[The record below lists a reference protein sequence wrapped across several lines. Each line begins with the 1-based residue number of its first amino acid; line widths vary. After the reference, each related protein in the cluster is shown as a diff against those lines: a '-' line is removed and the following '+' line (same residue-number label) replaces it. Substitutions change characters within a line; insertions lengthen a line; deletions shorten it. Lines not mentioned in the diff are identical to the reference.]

1 MSGGTPTSRSR
12 RTLISL
18 IPTLGLLVGTLML
31 VAVACGGGGDIP
43 EGDEVPINAIGLP
56 RLVDGELELWSGT
69 MKTGAFVLGGANAYG
84 YTTGVTLLGSPT
96 GGPHGTLDDTSFSYR
111 GMPHTIE
118 LMTYVKG
125 IDNSDVFIVGFD
137 ESLLIWDVNMAL
149 YVNGH
154 RLRHWSTSYLHGRID
169 TFSYVAGDIGSSL
182 RQGQEVSLSLRKIN
196 LSGDSDLRS
205 LRLSLGTLSPEFD
218 AATTSYRATV
228 GSEVT
233 SVQVSAPA
241 SNFDAKVTVSSEVA
255 GDSDNKVV
263 ALLEGENIVTVTVTA
278 EDGTTNVYT
287 ITIIRESA

>member
-1 MSGGTPTSRSR
+1 MLVVACSGGD
-12 RTLISL
+12 
-18 IPTLGLLVGTLML
+18 
-31 VAVACGGGGDIP
+31 DIP
-43 EGDEVPINAIGLP
+43 KDNEVPINAVGLP

-69 MKTGAFVLGGANAYG
+69 MKTSAFEFGDAKAYG
-84 YTTGVTLLGSPT
+84 YTTGVSLMRRPT

-111 GMPHTIE
+111 GMTHTIE

-125 IDNSDVFIVGFD
+125 IDSDVFIVGFD

-169 TFSYVAGDIGSSL
+169 TFSYVAGDIGFSL
-182 RQGQEVSLSLRKIN
+182 HEGQEVSLSLRKIN
-196 LSGDSDLRS
+196 PSKDSNLRY
-205 LRLSLGTLSPEFD
+205 LSLNSGTLSPEFD

-241 SNFDAKVTVSSEVA
+241 SNFDARVTVSSEVA
-255 GDSDNKVV
+255 GDSDKKVV